1 MDMSLQD
8 LMNVEIDSVYGAS
21 KYKQKVGTAPASI
34 TIVTAEEIKR
44 YGYRT
49 LADILR
55 DVPGFYVTYDRNYDY
70 VGVRGFGALA
80 ITTAASCLWSMGTGS
95 MTILTIRPLSER
107 TSRSMSA

>member
-1 MDMSLQD
+1 MRRRTLCLLFAVLITGATPGWLAAEAAPSQTDLMDMSLQD

-34 TIVTAEEIKR
+34 TIITAEEIKR

-55 DVPGFYVTYDRNYDY
+55 DVPGFYVT
-70 VGVRGFGALA
+70 
-80 ITTAASCLWSMGTGS
+80 
-95 MTILTIRPLSER
+95 
-107 TSRSMSA
+107 